1 MGGVAV
7 GLSVIAAFATLRTL
21 GWGFRDGQPAGC
33 WNPNGMGSAV
43 SWHPTGWQRQLPR
56 VKRVASWQT
65 LCELAVFS
73 PMTDPARAS
82 ASTDSSTT
90 IRRDRALHLGAR
102 IRRARRDLGL
112 SQTQIGRE
120 VGVDGSL
127 ISRWETGTRSPE
139 LWHIVDLAG
148 SLDVPVGW
156 LVLGQRGLPGGSATV
171 SAELQGRGLPL
182 GGGTQGTLWA
192 LRPIEETIADSL
204 RTPEPRIIDRLPGVL
219 LREPFRPHTLWGL
232 CRDAGPR
239 SAPRRVEYR
248 LGWALD
254 LARLLA
260 NRGLAPLPDGVESA
274 LALVCRPEPDSP
286 FDSLGAGAKD
296 PGALP
301 PIWRRWR
308 VSYDQDLSIFESHV
322 AELLRNRAERR

>member
-1 MGGVAV
+1 MAYFG
-7 GLSVIAAFATLRTL
+7 
-21 GWGFRDGQPAGC
+21 
-33 WNPNGMGSAV
+33 
-43 SWHPTGWQRQLPR
+43 
-56 VKRVASWQT
+56 
-65 LCELAVFS
+65 

-82 ASTDSSTT
+82 ASTDDATTT

-139 LWHIVDLAG
+139 LWHVVDLAG
-148 SLDVPVGW
+148 SLDVPVSW
-156 LVLGQRGLPGGSATV
+156 LVLGQRGLPADVATV

-182 GGGTQGTLWA
+182 GGGTHGTLWA

-204 RTPEPRIIDRLPGVL
+204 RTPDPRIIDRLPGVL
-219 LREPFRPHTLWGL
+219 LREPFRPHALWGL

-239 SAPRRVEYR
+239 SAPHRVVYR

-254 LARLLA
+254 VTRLLA
-260 NRGLAPLPDGVESA
+260 SRGLAALPNSVESA
-274 LALVCRPEPDSP
+274 LDLVSRPDPDSP
-286 FDSLGAGAKD
+286 FDSLGVGAEH
-296 PGALP
+296 PGTLP
-301 PIWRRWR
+301 PIWQRWR
-308 VSYDQDLSIFESHV
+308 VSYDQELSVFEAHA
-322 AELLRNRAERR
+322 AELLRKQRERP